1 MCNVKVLIMKFTNKD
16 HQRIRFVETA
26 VQLAQSRID
35 QLKENKST
43 YPDEIVRNE
52 DEIKEL
58 QEFIEDAQKMLKYRP
73 SVYVLVEGGLVRGAS
88 SDSLAAIQV
97 YDADCA
103 NTGNQEDD
111 QEWIDQNGTPEEW
124 DKFIRDGEE
133 KGELINIY

>member
-1 MCNVKVLIMKFTNKD
+1 MIMKFTNKD

-35 QLKENKST
+35 QLKENKGT

-52 DEIKEL
+52 DELKEL
-58 QEFIEDAQKMLKYRP
+58 QKFIEDAQKMLKYRP
-73 SVYVLVEGGLVRGAS
+73 SVYILVEGGLVQGAS
-88 SDSLAAIQV
+88 ADATAAIQV
-97 YDADCA
+97 YDVDGAKEG
-103 NTGNQEDD
+103 TVEGVKEYI
-111 QEWIDQNGTPEEW
+111 EENGTPEEW

>member
-1 MCNVKVLIMKFTNKD
+1 MKFTNKD

-35 QLKENKST
+35 QLKENKGT

-52 DEIKEL
+52 DELKEL
-58 QEFIEDAQKMLKYRP
+58 QKFIEDAQKMLKYRP
-73 SVYVLVEGGLVRGAS
+73 SVYILVEGGLVQGAS
-88 SDSLAAIQV
+88 ADATAAIQV
-97 YDADCA
+97 YDVDGAKEG
-103 NTGNQEDD
+103 TVEGVKEYI
-111 QEWIDQNGTPEEW
+111 EENGTPEEW